1 MKIDMEIGI
10 TRTDQTT
17 TVAPCGRLDATSAA
31 EFEQRCIEAVEA
43 GATGMT
49 LDFRSLDYISSAGLR
64 AVLTVGK
71 RLQAKG
77 GQLAL
82 ANLDG
87 MVKQVFE
94 FSGFLSLFSVR
105 TDAPK

>member
-1 MKIDMEIGI
+1 MEIGI

-17 TVAPCGRLDATSAA
+17 TIAPGGRLDATSAA
-31 EFEQRCIEAVEA
+31 EFEQRCLQAIEE
-43 GATGMT
+43 GATDVT

-64 AVLTVGK
+64 AVLAVGK
-71 RLQAKG
+71 RLQAQG

-94 FSGFLSLFSVR
+94 FSGFLSLFRVR
-105 TDAPK
+105 ADAPKQV